1 MSTCQLRET
10 PLFDSEMVKNYWITS
25 MNDYFKTFQNI
36 TQSVEQM
43 TAEPSSI
50 ELKQSATRLKDSVR
64 PCVVELSQSAAKL
77 KGLVQVCFDDLHSA
91 EDVWNSKP
99 RIAQA
104 PTYEI
109 WEEIGQVS
117 GRDVK
122 VRHLGQLK
130 SQTIEQAKKAWKKRV
145 YILKATWFID
155 VKTGK
160 SKDVAAWDKDKLIQ
174 DIRLNLDLQAKDIK
188 FILDNSLKILHQEIE
203 AIIDTVRYYSSFLDQ
218 ETRTNRINMINL
230 IKTKIKP
237 KADEQSYH
245 SQDNINKYTLEVN
258 IALENLIKQGFLGI
272 NKEQF
277 SNFSNQV
284 DFTLEK
290 IIVSVFDERVEL
302 VNKAS
307 AQVIAFYNDFLERQ
321 ERYQQETPEQRE
333 AEKTWL
339 AQKRRELEHVQYGIE
354 AILNQ
359 SVG

>member
-1 MSTCQLRET
+1 
-10 PLFDSEMVKNYWITS
+10 

-36 TQSVEQM
+36 TQSVDQTL
-43 TAEPSSI
+43 TAEPSSM

-109 WEEIGQVS
+109 LEEMGQVS

-122 VRHLGQLK
+122 VRHLGKQLK
-130 SQTIEQAKKAWKKRV
+130 SQTIEQAKKAWEQRV
-145 YILKATWFID
+145 YRLKETWFIA
-155 VKTGK
+155 VKNGK
-160 SKDVAAWDKDKLIQ
+160 IKDLVAWDLANLIQ

-188 FILDNSLKILHQEIE
+188 FLLDKSLEILYQEIE
-203 AIIDTVRYYSSFLDQ
+203 AIQLDTIRYYINLIEQ
-218 ETRTNRINMINL
+218 ESRDNTINIINL
-230 IKTKIKP
+230 IKSEIQAKFG
-237 KADEQSYH
+237 EQSYH
-245 SQDNINKYTLEVN
+245 SNGNINEYTSSVN
-258 IALENLIKQGFLGI
+258 TALENLIKQYFFGI

-277 SNFSNQV
+277 SNFSTQV
-284 DFTLEK
+284 YLTIEK
-290 IIVSVFDERVEL
+290 IIVSVFDDRVEL
-302 VNKAS
+302 ANKAT
-307 AQVIAFYNDFLERQ
+307 AQAIAFYNDFLERQ

-333 AEKTWL
+333 AEKTWI
-339 AQKRRELEHVQYGIE
+339 AQKRRELEQVQYGIE

-359 SVG
+359 SAG